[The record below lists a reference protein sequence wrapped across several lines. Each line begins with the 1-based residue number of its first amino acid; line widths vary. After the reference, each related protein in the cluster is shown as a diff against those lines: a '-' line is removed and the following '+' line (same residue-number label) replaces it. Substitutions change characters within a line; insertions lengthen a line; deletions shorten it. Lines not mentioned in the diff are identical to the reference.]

1 MARKARPGPSL
12 RAQWLG
18 QLLRRRRESLGLTL
32 TDAGDFLQRDGSMVS
47 KYETAK
53 FPIRR
58 GDVLALLDLY
68 QVSDKREREAYTR
81 LSEDMWQKGWWDE
94 YTDTV
99 DHQFVDFAWLESRA
113 DKICAYESMMIPG
126 LLQTR
131 DYAEAMIR
139 TVEGPDAPPQLIARG
154 VELRLAR
161 QRVIADDDPKQTS
174 MIIDESVLLR
184 PVGGVEVMRNQLQ
197 HLTTAARQPQIDIR
211 ILPLSAGGHVGMP
224 GTFHLFEMADPYP
237 DVAFIDNL
245 AGRLYVEE
253 PNRVERFHRAYD
265 QLWKTAL
272 GPKKSI
278 ELITAAMEDRRD
290 TPTGTNL

>member
-18 QLLRRRRESLGLTL
+18 QLLRRRRESLGMTL

-47 KYETAK
+47 KYETAN

-68 QVSDKREREAYTR
+68 RVSDKREREAYTR

-94 YTDTV
+94 YTHTI
-99 DHQFVDFAWLESRA
+99 DHQFIDFAWLESRA

-131 DYAEAMIR
+131 DYAEAIMR
-139 TVEGPDAPPQLIARG
+139 AGEDPEPSPQLIKSG
-154 VELRLAR
+154 VDLRLAR
-161 QRVIADDDPKQTS
+161 QQVLTGDDPRQIL
-174 MIIDESVLLR
+174 MVIDESVLLR
-184 PVGGVEVMRNQLQ
+184 PVGGADVMCNQLQ
-197 HLTTAARQPQIDIR
+197 HLKTAARRPHIDIR
-211 ILPLSAGGHVGMP
+211 ILPLGAGGHAGMA

-265 QLWKTAL
+265 QLLKAAL
-272 GPKKSI
+272 GSKKSA
-278 ELITAAMEDRRD
+278 ELITAVLEDRRD
-290 TPTGTNL
+290 TTNP